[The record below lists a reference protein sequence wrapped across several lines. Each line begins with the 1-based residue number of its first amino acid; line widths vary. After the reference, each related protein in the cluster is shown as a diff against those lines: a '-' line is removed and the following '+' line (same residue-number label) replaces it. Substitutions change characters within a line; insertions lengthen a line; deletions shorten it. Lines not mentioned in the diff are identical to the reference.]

1 MLSNNRV
8 FGYLI
13 SLWEIRGG
21 RLAKQWVYMTTR
33 AWRLGPVSGGSHAHA
48 KSIRKRAPMAGACYG
63 RRWKERKNVATTT
76 SATEWT
82 PAKS

>member
-1 MLSNNRV
+1 
-8 FGYLI
+8 
-13 SLWEIRGG
+13 
-21 RLAKQWVYMTTR
+21 
-33 AWRLGPVSGGSHAHA
+33 
-48 KSIRKRAPMAGACYG
+48 MAGACYG